1 MITSMVS
8 TATAAIR
15 WFSLGKNYKHNIMY
29 NNYLILIMI
38 SILGSSLVSCTHTRI
53 ELICNTSYISHVM
66 LGDNESIEPSAD
78 GMGEKT

>member
-1 MITSMVS
+1 MIIIMVHHS
-8 TATAAIR
+8 
-15 WFSLGKNYKHNIMY
+15 
-29 NNYLILIMI
+29 
-38 SILGSSLVSCTHTRI
+38 SIAHTHTRI